1 MAFSA
6 TLTASSLSARQV
18 PSPGQGMGLR
28 GSEADK
34 AGVPSIQEETQQ
46 ARRRQWTG
54 SSRRRAVVQSEWTLW
69 VSSAPGRQPFWP
81 REAE

>member
-18 PSPGQGMGLR
+18 PSPGPGMGLR

-34 AGVPSIQEETQQ
+34 AGVPCIPGGDSAGTEDSGGIFKEE
-46 ARRRQWTG
+46 G
-54 SSRRRAVVQSEWTLW
+54 GGAV
-69 VSSAPGRQPFWP
+69 
-81 REAE
+81 